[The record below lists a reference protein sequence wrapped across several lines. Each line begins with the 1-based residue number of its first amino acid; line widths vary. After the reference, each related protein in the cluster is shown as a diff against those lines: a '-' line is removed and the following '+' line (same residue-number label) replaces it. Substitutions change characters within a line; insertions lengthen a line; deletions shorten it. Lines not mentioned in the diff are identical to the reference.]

1 METILHKEVFTD
13 LHDFTRKNVP
23 LENVFK
29 LIAKTN
35 HGRKTLRRFLP
46 KYAAGE
52 IKVQEVKA
60 QEFNFFANPE
70 PTGKPAA
77 CFVYAKGKRTIYYQQ
92 GEELGILALLLFHE
106 ILHSVDE
113 DYIASLKTQE
123 LLWSDFV
130 KKSQAILAD
139 TAIRLDKKSNQI
151 EKNDLKY
158 AEIEEIE
165 SLKEKSKRHDHVH
178 LFITEK
184 KAYSELFIFINEL
197 KETIPEY
204 LHYLQNKK
212 EQGYLFHRNITD
224 EEIVEGYHLN
234 AKYV

>member
-1 METILHKEVFTD
+1 MESILHKEVFTD
-13 LHDFTRKNVP
+13 LHYFTRKNVP
-23 LENVFK
+23 LEDVFK

-46 KYAAGE
+46 KYAADE

-106 ILHSVDE
+106 ILHSIDE
-113 DYIASLKTQE
+113 DYISSLKTQE
-123 LLWSDFV
+123 LLWSNFV

-139 TAIRLDKKSNQI
+139 TA
-151 EKNDLKY
+151 
-158 AEIEEIE
+158 
-165 SLKEKSKRHDHVH
+165 KR
-178 LFITEK
+178 
-184 KAYSELFIFINEL
+184 LFIFINEL

-204 LHYLQNKK
+204 LRYLQSKR